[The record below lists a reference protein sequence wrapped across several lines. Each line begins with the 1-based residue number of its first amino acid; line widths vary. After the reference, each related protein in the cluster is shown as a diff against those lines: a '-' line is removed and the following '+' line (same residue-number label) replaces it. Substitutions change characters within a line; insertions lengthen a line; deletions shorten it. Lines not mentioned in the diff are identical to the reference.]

1 MALKGIGIS
10 DDIFVDQTYHTPE
23 DYTLPTPSQ
32 GDYATPQTYFQADYV
47 NNALDLVSTFTIQA
61 EGTVFSTRATPA
73 SEFTLT
79 VSCERNRDLGAQSLS
94 SSFTVTAEGSDFDFA
109 ILPQITAFSP
119 RFLRAVVTTIGHMP
133 DATWNTYAES
143 EYIDRTWDEFSD
155 YQWDYLD
162 DVFIR
167 STFTKALGGYLAK
180 ATATLTAFNNASIT
194 MTRFRE
200 FSATP
205 PTVSTM
211 SVNANYTTG
220 TPQTITAVAAQVAEL
235 KRFRGVST
243 NGTPYETTAVST
255 IAANANFFS
264 RSTVVGY
271 TSRATVSANAN
282 VSFVAASSL
291 ESAWAQSVDAN
302 FNVASGTT
310 ALEALYSQLSAGRL
324 ITLPDPWNIIRVK
337 QEIRTIV
344 APAEN
349 RLLEVNQETRV
360 NSITTENRLLRVPQ
374 ETRSYQIFR
383 PGFTNRSSIP
393 KVRSET

>member
-220 TPQTITAVAAQVAEL
+220 TPQTITGGGGAGGGAQEVQGCQHQWHTI
-235 KRFRGVST
+235 RNDRGVNDRGQRQLLQQVHS
-243 NGTPYETTAVST
+243 GW
-255 IAANANFFS
+255 IHQQGHGFS
-264 RSTVVGY
+264 QRQRVI
-271 TSRATVSANAN
+271 R
-282 VSFVAASSL
+282 
-291 ESAWAQSVDAN
+291 
-302 FNVASGTT
+302 
-310 ALEALYSQLSAGRL
+310 GRL
-324 ITLPDPWNIIRVK
+324 ITRVGLGTVRRR
-337 QEIRTIV
+337 QLQRGVGNHSTGGTIQPTV
-344 APAEN
+344 GGQADHTA
-349 RLLEVNQETRV
+349 
-360 NSITTENRLLRVPQ
+360 
-374 ETRSYQIFR
+374 RSMEHHTGQAGDQDHR
-383 PGFTNRSSIP
+383 GAR
-393 KVRSET
+393 